1 MIWSPL
7 LALPARWLVPL
18 LFALTAIMAIG
29 VSYQLQVKE
38 YSDSVQY
45 NEQKRLRERLGV
57 EQTRLEHELGQG
69 NLMQVRRL
77 VSGLALH
84 SGITHAWLID
94 KNDQV
99 IAATSRSELNQSLES
114 ILAKQSTDL
123 RRASRQILAVWQPD
137 MHIQYLAD
145 ENTFLAEVGIY
156 PDFHLLVSLDLTPA
170 LAERLALG
178 KVHLWRQA
186 GMILFFTA
194 FLAGLLHIIW
204 FRRAA
209 HLTATATALGAGN
222 LAARAR
228 LQGRDELAAIGHAL
242 DSMAVNQQRYQADL
256 RQSLR
261 NLKVIANASPA
272 LFWAS
277 GLDKGCDWFNQRW
290 LDFTGRSM
298 AEEQGNGWTEG
309 IHPDDFERCLNV
321 YLTAFEARS
330 AFSMEYRLRRY
341 DGEYRWLLDK
351 GMPRYDADNC
361 FLGYIGSCL
370 DITDEKQ
377 LHAQL
382 AASEAYYRYLFE
394 YNPAPMLIYRRTGLQ
409 LISVNEAFRRHY
421 GYSHDEALQLQLLD
435 LYPETEQAAII
446 ELARNVTGHV
456 CVGEWHHRI
465 KTGEYINVVT
475 HSNDLIYN
483 EEVCRMAVMI
493 DITALKR
500 VELDLQQRNLELES
514 FNAASVDRELTM
526 IELKKQINE
535 LSTKLGRQ
543 PPFDLS
549 FTHDGS
555 KSDKSDQSS

>member
-1 MIWSPL
+1 MTWSPF
-7 LALPARWLVPL
+7 LALSARWLVPL
-18 LFALTAIMAIG
+18 LFALAAIMTIG
-29 VSYQLQVKE
+29 ASYQLHVKE

-45 NEQKRLRERLGV
+45 NEEKRLRERLGV

-94 KNDQV
+94 KTDHI
-99 IAATSRSELNQSLES
+99 IAATSRTELNQPLET
-114 ILAKQSTDL
+114 ILVKQSADL
-123 RRASRQILAVWQPD
+123 HQASRQGMAIWQPD
-137 MHIQYLAD
+137 IHIQYLAA

-170 LAERLALG
+170 LAERLTLG
-178 KVHLWRQA
+178 KLHLWRQA
-186 GMILFFTA
+186 GMILFFSA
-194 FLAGLLHIIW
+194 FLSGLLHILW
-204 FRRAA
+204 FRRAE
-209 HLTATATALGAGN
+209 HLTATAMALGAGN

-228 LQGRDELAAIGHAL
+228 MQGRDELAAIGKAL

-261 NLKVIANASPA
+261 NLNVIANASPA
-272 LFWAS
+272 LFWTS

-290 LDFTGRSM
+290 LDFTGRSL
-298 AEEQGNGWTEG
+298 AQEQGSGWAEG
-309 IHPDDFERCLNV
+309 VHPDDFEYCLNI
-321 YLTAFEARS
+321 YHTAFDARS
-330 AFSMEYRLRRY
+330 AFSLEYRLRRY
-341 DGEYRWLLDK
+341 DGKYRWLLDQ

-361 FLGYIGSCL
+361 FLGYIGSCM

-394 YNPAPMLIYRRTGLQ
+394 HNPVPMLIYQRADLQ
-409 LISVNEAFRRHY
+409 LVSVNEAFRRHY
-421 GYSHDEALQLQLLD
+421 GYSHDETLQLQLPD
-435 LYPETEQAAII
+435 LYPAAEQAAII
-446 ELARNVTGHV
+446 ELACNLTGHA

-465 KTGEYINVVT
+465 KTGEYINVVA

-483 EEVCRMAVMI
+483 EQVCRVAVMI

-500 VELDLQQRNLELES
+500 VELDLQQRNRELES

-526 IELKKQINE
+526 IELKKQIND
-535 LSTKLGRQ
+535 LSTKLGQQ
-543 PPFDLS
+543 PPFDLG
-549 FTHDGS
+549 FTHDIS
-555 KSDKSDQSS
+555 KSDKSDQTS